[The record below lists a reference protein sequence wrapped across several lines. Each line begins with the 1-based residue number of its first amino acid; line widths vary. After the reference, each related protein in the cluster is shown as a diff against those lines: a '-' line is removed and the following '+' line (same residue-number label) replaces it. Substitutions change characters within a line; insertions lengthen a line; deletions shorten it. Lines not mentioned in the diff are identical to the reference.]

1 MECILYHGSDKI
13 VERPTQQGGKLHND
27 YGQGFYC
34 TPDLNLAREW
44 ACTEQPSAFVNHYSF
59 EPSFE
64 LKVCDLSG
72 PGFHVL
78 NWLAV
83 LLVNRVFETT
93 QELPATIKEYI
104 IQEFLPDLSGY
115 DIVRGY
121 RADDSYFGYAN
132 LFLQGT
138 LNVDQLGRALRLGNL
153 GEQVFLQSEKA
164 FDALVF
170 TTAETV
176 DKSIYLPKRRTREK
190 VARDQFLRMKEG
202 PRLFDGVFSIDLY
215 RNKIKNDDAR
225 LR

>member
-1 MECILYHGSDKI
+1 MECILYHGSNKI

-104 IQEFLPDLSGY
+104 IQEYLPDLSGY

-190 VARDQFLRMKEG
+190 AARDQFLRMKEG
-202 PRLFDGVFSIDLY
+202 PRLFDGVFSLDLY